1 MNKKLETANKEIDNL
16 RNVKQSL
23 QSQCDTIK
31 DLYNKT
37 KRELGGVN

>member
-1 MNKKLETANKEIDNL
+1 MKEIENL
-16 RNVKQSL
+16 RNIKTSL

-37 KRELGGVN
+37 KRDLGGVN